1 MGSVQPGRS
10 LQKTGVLGS
19 WFNTMPNS
27 RSLLTLAKGFNNF
40 YLSGLG
46 SGECLPLL
54 CSSVQVGFVPAPVV
68 TQLQK
73 YPNVFTV
80 SKAAVTINEVLKSP
94 EERNKALETVL
105 LDLKKQNMFEALR
118 GWRDEC
124 YDIKEHFSSTALFKM
139 ERSATPL
146 FGLRQYG
153 IHINGFVRH
162 STRGECLWLQRRSPT
177 KQTYPGLLDS
187 LVGGGLAAGMTVGE
201 TVVKEAMEEANVPE
215 ALAAKATS
223 AGSVSFF
230 YRSERGFFP
239 NTEFVFDL
247 ELPESFQ
254 PGNNDGEVSGFQLT
268 PVEDIVSI
276 ITSQD
281 YKITSAPIAL
291 DWLVRHGHVTLEEE
305 PDLPEIVELLH
316 LPLHF
321 LYQS

>member
-1 MGSVQPGRS
+1 MSS
-10 LQKTGVLGS
+10 
-19 WFNTMPNS
+19 S

-68 TQLQK
+68 TQLLQ
-73 YPNVFTV
+73 YPEVFTV
-80 SKAAVTINEVLKSP
+80 TKVAVTINEALKSP

-105 LDLKKQNMFEALR
+105 LDLKKQNLFEALR

-124 YDIKEHFSSTALFKM
+124 YDIKEHFSSPALFKM

-162 STRGECLWLQRRSPT
+162 STRGDCLWLQRRSPT

-187 LVGGGLAAGMTVGE
+187 LVGGGLATGMTVGE

-215 ALAAKATS
+215 ALAATATS
-223 AGSVSFF
+223 VGSVSFF
-230 YRSERGFFP
+230 YRSERGLFP

-254 PGNNDGEVSGFQLT
+254 PGNNDGEVCGFQLT
-268 PVEDIVSI
+268 PVQDIVGI

-291 DWLVRHGHVTLEEE
+291 DWLVRHGHVTLEDE

>member
-1 MGSVQPGRS
+1 MGEGW
-10 LQKTGVLGS
+10 LCLGS
-19 WFNTMPNS
+19 ASYFNTMSSS

-68 TQLQK
+68 TQLLQ
-73 YPNVFTV
+73 YPEVFTV
-80 SKAAVTINEVLKSP
+80 TKVAVTINEALKSP
-94 EERNKALETVL
+94 AERNKALETVL
-105 LDLKKQNMFEALR
+105 LDLKKQNLFEALR

-124 YDIKEHFSSTALFKM
+124 YDIKEHFSSPALFKM

-162 STRGECLWLQRRSPT
+162 STRGDCLWLQRRSPT

-187 LVGGGLAAGMTVGE
+187 LVGGGLASGMTVGE

-215 ALAAKATS
+215 ALAATATS
-223 AGSVSFF
+223 VGSVSFF
-230 YRSERGFFP
+230 YRSERGLFP

-254 PGNNDGEVSGFQLT
+254 PGNNDGEVCGFQLT
-268 PVEDIVSI
+268 PVQDIIGI

>member
-1 MGSVQPGRS
+1 MS
-10 LQKTGVLGS
+10 KTSG
-19 WFNTMPNS
+19 
-27 RSLLTLAKGFNNF
+27 LLTLAKHFNNF

-46 SGECLPLL
+46 AGECLPLI
-54 CSSVQVGFVPAPVV
+54 CSSVQVGFVPASVLE
-68 TQLQK
+68 QLQK
-73 YPNVFTV
+73 YPKVFTI
-80 SKAAVTINEVLKSP
+80 SKSAVTISEGLQTP

-105 LDLKKQNMFEALR
+105 LDLRKQNIFEALR

-124 YDIKEHFSSTALFKM
+124 YDIKEHFSSPALFKM

-162 STRGECLWLQRRSPT
+162 STRGSCLWLQRRSPT

-187 LVGGGLAAGMTVGE
+187 MVGGGLAAGMTVAE

-215 ALAAKATS
+215 ALAATAIP

-230 YRSERGFFP
+230 HRSGRGLFP

-254 PGNNDGEVSGFQLT
+254 PGNNDGEVSGFELT
-268 PVEDIVSI
+268 PVKDIVGI

-291 DWLVRHGHVTLEEE
+291 DWLVRHGHVSLEEE

-316 LPLHF
+316 VPLHF
-321 LYQS
+321 LYHN

>member
-1 MGSVQPGRS
+1 MSS
-10 LQKTGVLGS
+10 
-19 WFNTMPNS
+19 S
-27 RSLLTLAKGFNNF
+27 RSLLALAKGFNNF

-68 TQLQK
+68 TQLLQ
-73 YPNVFTV
+73 YPEVFTV
-80 SKAAVTINEVLKSP
+80 TKVAVTINEALKSP

-105 LDLKKQNMFEALR
+105 LDLKKQNLFEALR

-124 YDIKEHFSSTALFKM
+124 YDIKEHFSSPALFKM

-162 STRGECLWLQRRSPT
+162 STRGDCLWLQRRSPT

-187 LVGGGLAAGMTVGE
+187 LVGGGLATGMTVGE

-215 ALAAKATS
+215 ALAATATS
-223 AGSVSFF
+223 VGSVSFF
-230 YRSERGFFP
+230 YRSERGLFP

-254 PGNNDGEVSGFQLT
+254 PGNNDGEVCGFQLT
-268 PVEDIVSI
+268 PVQDIVGI

-291 DWLVRHGHVTLEEE
+291 DWLVRHGHVTLEDE

>member
-1 MGSVQPGRS
+1 MTMS
-10 LQKTGVLGS
+10 
-19 WFNTMPNS
+19 NT
-27 RSLLTLAKGFNNF
+27 RSLLALAKSFNNF

-46 SGECLPLL
+46 SGDCLPLL
-54 CSSVQVGFVPAPVV
+54 CSSVQVGFVPAQVV

-73 YPNVFTV
+73 YPQVFTV
-80 SKAAVTINEVLKSP
+80 GKVAVTINEELKTP
-94 EERNKALETVL
+94 GERDKALETVL
-105 LDLKKQNMFEALR
+105 LDLKEQNLFEALR

-124 YDIKEHFSSTALFKM
+124 YDIKEHFSSPALFKM

-162 STRGECLWLQRRSPT
+162 STHGDCLWLQRRSAS

-187 LVGGGLAAGMTVGE
+187 LVGGGLAAGMTVAE
-201 TVVKEAMEEANVPE
+201 TVVKEAMEEANVPV
-215 ALAAKATS
+215 ALAATAAS

-230 YRSERGFFP
+230 YRSERGLFP

-254 PGNNDGEVSGFQLT
+254 PGNNDGEVSGFELT
-268 PVEDIVSI
+268 PVKDIVSI

-316 LPLHF
+316 LPLHS

>member
-1 MGSVQPGRS
+1 MS
-10 LQKTGVLGS
+10 
-19 WFNTMPNS
+19 NT
-27 RSLLTLAKGFNNF
+27 RSLLALAKGFNNF

-46 SGECLPLL
+46 SGECLPLF
-54 CSSVQVGFVPAPVV
+54 CSSVQVGFVPAQVV
-68 TQLQK
+68 AQLQK
-73 YPNVFTV
+73 YPQVFTV
-80 SKAAVTINEVLKSP
+80 RMVDVTINEDLKNA
-94 EERNKALETVL
+94 EERNKALEAVL
-105 LDLKKQNMFEALR
+105 LDLKKQNLFEALR

-124 YDIKEHFSSTALFKM
+124 YDIKEHFSSPALFKM

-162 STRGECLWLQRRSPT
+162 STRGDCLWLQRRSAT

-187 LVGGGLAAGMTVGE
+187 LVGGGLAAGMTVAE

-215 ALAAKATS
+215 ALAATATS
-223 AGSVSFF
+223 VGSVSFF
-230 YRSERGFFP
+230 YRSERGLFP

-247 ELPESFQ
+247 ELPETFQ
-254 PGNNDGEVSGFQLT
+254 PGNNDGEVSGFELT
-268 PVEDIVSI
+268 PVKEIVSI

-291 DWLVRHGHVTLEEE
+291 DWLIRHGHVTLEDE

-316 LPLHF
+316 MPLHF
-321 LYQS
+321 LYQT